1 MVEGG
6 QLYVVRTDHI
16 GRPVFATNDAGAV
29 VWSATY
35 YPFGGVRVTQGTPI
49 GLRFPGQWF
58 QAESG
63 LYQDWMRD
71 YDPTTGRYIQPDPL
85 GLDGGVAL
93 YGYAL
98 QSPMVWTDPTGQ
110 FVAAP
115 WAILGGIAIGAGL
128 DFLWQ
133 MYRNG
138 GDIDCVNWA
147 EVGLAGAAGAFGG
160 AWWHAWHKG
169 LTGANGLTSLDWQKA
184 TLMFK
189 TSMGYPTSHVSHHGI
204 VLALKN
210 HPRDWRNAWWNLR
223 ALPGEIHDGVHG
235 QFGQPRFD
243 PFRRWYYGTP
253 QWLLGAQGSAWI
265 GTGAQF
271 ALGRRCGCDN

>member
-1 MVEGG
+1 M
-6 QLYVVRTDHI
+6 
-16 GRPVFATNDAGAV
+16 AV
-29 VWSATY
+29 A
-35 YPFGGVRVTQGTPI
+35 
-49 GLRFPGQWF
+49 LRFPGQWF

-63 LYQDWMRD
+63 LHQNWMRD

-85 GLDGGVAL
+85 GLIDGPGV

-98 QSPMVWTDPTGQ
+98 QSPMVWTDPTGE

-147 EVGLAGAAGAFGG
+147 EVGLAGAVGAFGG
-160 AWWHAWHKG
+160 AWGHAWKAGAAKWRPRGGPAQAAFRELHGLGKDYIAHHAIFSAGGQALRNVPGFQHGWWNFRGVQLEIHKG
-169 LTGANGLTSLDWQKA
+169 VHRY
-184 TLMFK
+184 K
-189 TSMGYPTSHVSHHGI
+189 TVPY
-204 VLALKN
+204 LN
-210 HPRDWRNAWWNLR
+210 
-223 ALPGEIHDGVHG
+223 
-235 QFGQPRFD
+235 
-243 PFRRWYYGTP
+243 PFRRWLYATP
-253 QWLLGAQGSAWI
+253 AWLLGAQGSAWL

-271 ALGRRCGCDN
+271 ALGERCGCEN